1 MNGFTLF
8 GIGRLAED
16 PERTTRGDT
25 TIVRFCL
32 ISNDYAGVDKETRAP
47 RKVRTSMWFTA
58 FGSLGEAIADN
69 ARKGD
74 QLIVQ
79 SHVRT
84 SSWVDSQSGETKYE
98 DQNIVDEFQF
108 GAPGPKTRREREGR
122 E

>member
-16 PERTTRGDT
+16 PERTTRGET
-25 TIVRFCL
+25 TIVRFGL
-32 ISNDYAGVDKETRAP
+32 ISNDYAGLDKETREP
-47 RKVRTSMWFTA
+47 RKVRTRVWFTA
-58 FGSLGEAIADN
+58 FGAIGEAIAEH

-79 SHVRT
+79 SHVR
-84 SSWVDSQSGETKYE
+84 SNSWVDTKTGETKYE